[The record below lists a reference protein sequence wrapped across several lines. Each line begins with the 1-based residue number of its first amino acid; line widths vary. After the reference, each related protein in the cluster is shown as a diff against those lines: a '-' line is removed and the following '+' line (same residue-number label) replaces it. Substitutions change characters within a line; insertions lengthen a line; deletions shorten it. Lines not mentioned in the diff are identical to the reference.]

1 MSSRGGDGGSVTRA
15 AACVDAGEDTL
26 IDPYGAEAVEEALAL
41 MERRA
46 EKAEAVFEARRAT
59 T

>member
-1 MSSRGGDGGSVTRA
+1 MYRMRYITMLRR
-15 AACVDAGEDTL
+15 
-26 IDPYGAEAVEEALAL
+26 AEAVEEALAL